1 MEHSSFFNAK
11 LSDDGTPDRV
21 YTAENY
27 ANYFSSF
34 IGNGVF
40 PNPSTN
46 LQVCSNEDMFIKV
59 SPGKAWINGYMYY
72 NDSDLILKIDPADG
86 VLKRIDRIVLRLDFL
101 NREITSIV
109 KKGVFG
115 SSPVATSLQRDAN
128 AYELC
133 IAEILVNNGVIS
145 IKQSNITDTRL
156 NSDICGIVTQTVKTI
171 DTTTL
176 FQKLEA
182 YIDERGKDVE
192 GWVDN
197 ATTQWGK
204 EFNTWFDTIK
214 NVLDGD
220 VAGALAN
227 RITLIEKELGANK
240 STLESNINAIREVL

>member
-27 ANYFSSF
+27 ASYFSSF

-115 SSPVATSLQRDAN
+115 SSPATSPSKTFF
-128 AYELC
+128 
-133 IAEILVNNGVIS
+133 IV
-145 IKQSNITDTRL
+145 SNHVL
-156 NSDICGIVTQTVKTI
+156 NSLPHWVVALSTQP
-171 DTTTL
+171 
-176 FQKLEA
+176 
-182 YIDERGKDVE
+182 
-192 GWVDN
+192 
-197 ATTQWGK
+197 
-204 EFNTWFDTIK
+204 
-214 NVLDGD
+214 
-220 VAGALAN
+220 
-227 RITLIEKELGANK
+227 
-240 STLESNINAIREVL
+240 STSLPLSSI